1 MEQVLILT
9 SEALYLYLQISH
21 DLFCIIH
28 SQIGKKESIAD
39 TASTFVLKN
48 CIRISIND
56 MFLTELGC
64 FIIKQT

>member
-28 SQIGKKESIAD
+28 YPAIIFSD
-39 TASTFVLKN
+39 NTFVLKN
-48 CIRISIND
+48 CIRVSIND